1 MVKKR
6 KEAVEVTVTEVPA
19 TIESSTCDDKL
30 RENLEEIKNYDG
42 VVGYILRNT
51 TSASIDLKE
60 PAKIVDYATLSS
72 TAFAA
77 AEEFSRLFEFGDV
90 KNIVV
95 DGQNLKM
102 LSLAV
107 EENKISVFMENN
119 ANVEK
124 VLKKLEIV

>member
-1 MVKKR
+1 
-6 KEAVEVTVTEVPA
+6 
-19 TIESSTCDDKL
+19 
-30 RENLEEIKNYDG
+30 
-42 VVGYILRNT
+42 
-51 TSASIDLKE
+51 
-60 PAKIVDYATLSS
+60 LSS

-90 KNIVV
+90 KDIVV

-107 EENKISVFMENN
+107 EENRISVFMENN
-119 ANVEK
+119 ADVEK

>member
-1 MVKKR
+1 MVKNR

-19 TIESSTCDDKL
+19 TIESATCDDKL

-90 KNIVV
+90 KDIVV

-107 EENKISVFMENN
+107 EENRISVFMENN
-119 ANVEK
+119 ADVEK